1 MEERMN
7 ITPHRNG
14 LPGAQITNIDVRA
27 LTPADVRPLKVALAE
42 HAVLVFRNQSLTGDE
57 YIALGKKFD
66 PLQCSIQN
74 QWYHPQHPEI
84 MLLSNIIENG
94 RAIGQADSNDGLWHT
109 DHSYMVRPTGYT
121 FLYAIETPPT
131 GSDTLFVST
140 RHMYDQLSEED
151 KERFQNIQI
160 TYSSVKLTETVFD
173 AHKKET
179 GQETK
184 VRMTEEQKQKFPD
197 VTHPL
202 IRTHP
207 IDGKTGLY
215 FGAYQ
220 SAYIKGMDRKDGE
233 AFVKD
238 LVTRATQPENVYAH
252 KWQPG
257 DLVVWDNRGSLHAGT
272 AYDRQH
278 HRRLVWRIT
287 TESEQPYRAH

>member
-121 FLYAIETPPT
+121 FL
-131 GSDTLFVST
+131 
-140 RHMYDQLSEED
+140 
-151 KERFQNIQI
+151 
-160 TYSSVKLTETVFD
+160 
-173 AHKKET
+173 
-179 GQETK
+179 
-184 VRMTEEQKQKFPD
+184 
-197 VTHPL
+197 
-202 IRTHP
+202 
-207 IDGKTGLY
+207 
-215 FGAYQ
+215 
-220 SAYIKGMDRKDGE
+220 
-233 AFVKD
+233 
-238 LVTRATQPENVYAH
+238 
-252 KWQPG
+252 
-257 DLVVWDNRGSLHAGT
+257 
-272 AYDRQH
+272 
-278 HRRLVWRIT
+278 
-287 TESEQPYRAH
+287 